1 MKTYLVDYANKICA
15 GCNQSSDDIAEYGGY
30 TDEDFEES
38 SILVNDLWYC
48 CSEDCRKANK

>member
-48 CSEDCRKANK
+48 SEDCRKVNK